1 MMIIN
6 YCWQVGKYC
15 FLSRLLL
22 SAVVAGFVFPLHAS
36 FFPNSALGQT
46 INVVTMRVVTKENKQ
61 VSPQIR
67 ARPYGSHF
75 FARLRSVDQ
84 SHHTQ
89 YDFLPSQPYKLKS
102 PFLVA
107 NTIRAGP
114 QSTV

>member
-1 MMIIN
+1 MMITN

-15 FLSRLLL
+15 FLSGLLL
-22 SAVVAGFVFPLHAS
+22 SAIVAGFVFPSHAS
-36 FFPNSALGQT
+36 FFPNPALDQT
-46 INVVTMRVVTKENKQ
+46 TNVVTITVITRANKQ
-61 VSPQIR
+61 VLPQMR
-67 ARPYGSHF
+67 ASEYGLHF
-75 FARLRSVDQ
+75 LAGLRSVDL

-114 QSTV
+114 QFTV